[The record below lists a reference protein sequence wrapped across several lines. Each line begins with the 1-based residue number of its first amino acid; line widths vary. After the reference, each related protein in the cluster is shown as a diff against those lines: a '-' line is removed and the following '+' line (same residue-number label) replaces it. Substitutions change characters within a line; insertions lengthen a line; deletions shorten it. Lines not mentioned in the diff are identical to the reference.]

1 MRKLEEEFPS
11 ELAVIGVHSG
21 KYHAERVTDRI
32 RHASLRL
39 DAEHPIINDRQFRVW
54 RSYAVSAW
62 PTLVVVDPAGYVVGA
77 HVGEFTAEM
86 LGSYLRSMISA
97 AESKGILDRTPWR
110 LNPDHLESGSSGLR
124 YPGKVAIDGSRIAI
138 SDSGNNRVLVGNL
151 IPDGKSIAVT
161 REVGGKARGFAD
173 GANAAFDFPQGLCFN
188 GSVLYVADAGNH
200 SIRAIDLD
208 SGDVTTV
215 AGNGRQLRT
224 RAEMEQRSALSSPW
238 DVTIHNGTMYIAMAG
253 VHQVWSMDL
262 LTRSLRVHAG
272 MGGEDIRDGPSSEA
286 LLAQPMGIVAT
297 NDMLYYADAESS
309 AIRASDFSAD
319 GNTRTIIGTGLFDF
333 GDVDGIG
340 DEARMQHQQ
349 GISVAPD
356 GRLLIA
362 DSYNDSLKWV
372 DPATRSAKT
381 WIKGLN
387 EPNGVACGP
396 DDAYVADTNAHR
408 IVKVNYASGELTE
421 LRLQ

>member
-1 MRKLEEEFPS
+1 
-11 ELAVIGVHSG
+11 
-21 KYHAERVTDRI
+21 
-32 RHASLRL
+32 
-39 DAEHPIINDRQFRVW
+39 
-54 RSYAVSAW
+54 
-62 PTLVVVDPAGYVVGA
+62 
-77 HVGEFTAEM
+77 VGEFTAEM

-272 MGGEDIRDGPSSEA
+272 MGGEDIRDGPGSEA